1 VLQLTSES
9 RVLCVAR
16 TNLEKTMFHRLR
28 IVLFTALFA
37 IPGTPLAA
45 DGKSPVQVFL
55 LAGQSNM
62 QGAGRIVAD
71 PNRNGGKGPLEY
83 LVRNAQTRK
92 RFAHTVDSDGKR
104 VVRDD
109 VSIWFLGRKGGL
121 SVGYGTQST
130 SIGPEFQ
137 FGHVRGDC
145 LEEPVL
151 IIKTAWGGKTLAGDF
166 PPPPSG
172 GETGAFYRE
181 MVQHVHRVLQN
192 LDDEFPELAGRG

>member
-1 VLQLTSES
+1 
-9 RVLCVAR
+9 
-16 TNLEKTMFHRLR
+16 MFHRLR

-92 RFAHTVDSDGKR
+92 RFAHTVDSSGHPGSRRRDRATTGTPMPKR
-104 VVRDD
+104 
-109 VSIWFLGRKGGL
+109 IF
-121 SVGYGTQST
+121 
-130 SIGPEFQ
+130 
-137 FGHVRGDC
+137 
-145 LEEPVL
+145 
-151 IIKTAWGGKTLAGDF
+151 
-166 PPPPSG
+166 
-172 GETGAFYRE
+172 
-181 MVQHVHRVLQN
+181 
-192 LDDEFPELAGRG
+192 